1 MEPNEPRH
9 RLTTDEKRARVVLLV
24 IAVVIAIVA
33 LGVGWLALSIG
44 VPFWIAAILTVI
56 IAAAVGLFMFLNM
69 V

>member
-56 IAAAVGLFMFLNM
+56 IAAVVGLFMFLNM